1 MRYEQIERIY
11 MRAIKQKMFKYNNYN
26 KIADANLL
34 LEILIADDNIYRICM
49 ILSTKRTTISEYLID
64 TNCM

>member
-1 MRYEQIERIY
+1 

-49 ILSTKRTTISEYLID
+49 ILISEYLID